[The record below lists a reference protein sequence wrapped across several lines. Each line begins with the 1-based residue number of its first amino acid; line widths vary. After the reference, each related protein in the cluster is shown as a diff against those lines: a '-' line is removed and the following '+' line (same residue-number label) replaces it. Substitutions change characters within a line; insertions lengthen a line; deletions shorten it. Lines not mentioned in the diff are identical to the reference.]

1 MRFRVTASAL
11 LLLVAVA
18 CGGGGSEGQ
27 ESGGTQFSIPPEE
40 TAENHLPVLLEGK
53 IFAPTTAVFRGE
65 EIPLSIDPFDPDGD
79 PLEITWEAS
88 GGRLDP
94 PDRRETRWHAPTT
107 PGTYTIRATISDPH
121 GEQASASIVVTVL
134 GRGRTLDTAPWIS
147 YLPDEILSTPLPG
160 IAGYAFDASREEADL
175 TGFWIVVPGSGD
187 LAAEIDADIER
198 IRVALAPI
206 ARADAD
212 PTGTLAS
219 TTADGR
225 PTSRRSLAVESP
237 QPRFVR
243 EVRNAAFSALA
254 PAFSPPD
261 PSPARTPDTKFLL
274 HLFEGFD
281 PESATFMKLVVV
293 TREALLDAT
302 GGTMADLTD
311 ASGVVATPAKIA
323 SVRVKRHPELT
334 IVATDFLWV
343 VDNSGSMEE
352 EQSFVAR

>member
-1 MRFRVTASAL
+1 MRFRAAASAFL
-11 LLLVAVA
+11 LLSAVA
-18 CGGGGSEGQ
+18 CGGGGSQGL

-40 TAENHLPVLLEGK
+40 TAENHPPILLEGK
-53 IFAPTTAVFRGE
+53 IFASGTEAFRGE
-65 EIPLSIDPFDPDGD
+65 VIPLSIDPFDPDGD
-79 PLEITWEAS
+79 PVEITWEAS

-107 PGTYTIRATISDPH
+107 PGTYTITATITDPE
-121 GEQASASIVVTVL
+121 GAQASATLGLAVL
-134 GRGRTLDTAPWIS
+134 GRGRTLDTAPWIH
-147 YLPDEILSTPLPG
+147 YLPDEILSTPLTG
-160 IAGYAFDASREEADL
+160 IAGYAFDASTEEADL

-206 ARADAD
+206 ARADED
-212 PTGTLAS
+212 PTGTLAT

-225 PTSRRSLAVESP
+225 PALRRSLAVESP
-237 QPRFVR
+237 QPRFLR

-261 PSPARTPDTKFLL
+261 PLPARSPDTKFLL

-281 PESATFMKLVVV
+281 AESATFMKLVVV
-293 TREALLDAT
+293 TRESLLEAT
-302 GGTMADLTD
+302 GGMMADLTN
-311 ASGVVATPAKIA
+311 ASGVVATPAKIE